1 MSNNA
6 NYQKEYEERFNWY
19 ILKTIRKTYKNYLKS
34 RRQQYMDSF
43 GQFHALLCENEIV
56 GDYDVLFE
64 EEIVPQRLED
74 VMSDFKMYKSIKPLT
89 FNEKVVV
96 FLYFI
101 LEKNTQEIADIMGYK
116 DRSSI
121 NRICNRAIKKI
132 KSNFEEMEADNND

>member
-74 VMSDFKMYKSIKPLT
+74 VMSDFKLYKSIKPLT